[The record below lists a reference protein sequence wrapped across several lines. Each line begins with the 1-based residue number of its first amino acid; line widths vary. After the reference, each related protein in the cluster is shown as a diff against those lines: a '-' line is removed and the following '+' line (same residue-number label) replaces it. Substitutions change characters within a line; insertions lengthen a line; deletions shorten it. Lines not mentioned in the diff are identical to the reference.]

1 MESEIYLSISCD
13 GREKE
18 ETTLVIE
25 GENQERSFR
34 NSSQGKKDGVGDDVL
49 LFLSPFLSLL
59 LFFSFLSQTYDVFE
73 ENSKPHSILF
83 LHT

>member
-49 LFLSPFLSLL
+49 LFLSPFLSLVL
-59 LFFSFLSQTYDVFE
+59 FSFLSQTYDVFE

-83 LHT
+83 LRT